1 MHRALIERLLRQW
14 KALLVLD
21 HLQQEEF
28 SLLAE
33 RQPQAVATIE
43 FSIHE
48 LMRQIVDERH
58 AVRAMLQGRRLRA
71 LMADLPPELGART
84 LLSDFDHI
92 QGLPVFAPEVALV
105 EVYETLLKLVDD
117 AEQHCA
123 RQAEKNTA
131 LALGLYDQSK
141 SLLDFMHKE
150 IQPENGEV
158 YSRKGA
164 MRKSRGA
171 AALVQ
176 GRL

>member
-14 KALLVLD
+14 KALLVLE

-28 SLLAE
+28 ALLTD
-33 RQPQAVATIE
+33 RQPQAVAGIE

-58 AVRAMLQGRRLRA
+58 EVRAMLQGRRLKELLA
-71 LMADLPPELGART
+71 ELPTELHART
-84 LLSDFDHI
+84 LLADFDHI
-92 QGLPVFAPEVALV
+92 QGLPAFAPDATLV
-105 EVYETLLKLVDD
+105 EVYETLMKLADD
-117 AEQHCA
+117 AEQQCA
-123 RQAEKNTA
+123 RLAEKNTA

-141 SLLDFMHKE
+141 SLLDFMHNE
-150 IQPENGEV
+150 IQPDNAEV

-164 MRKSRGA
+164 MRKSRGD

>member
-14 KALLVLD
+14 KALMVLE

-28 SLLAE
+28 ALLAS
-33 RQPQAVATIE
+33 RQPQAVAGIE

-58 AVRAMLQGRRLRA
+58 EVRRLLQGRRIKA
-71 LMADLPPELGART
+71 LLAELPAGLGART

-92 QGLPVFAPEVALV
+92 QGLPAFDEDVTVV
-105 EVYETLLKLVDD
+105 DVYQTLMKLADD
-117 AEQHCA
+117 AEQLCA
-123 RQAEKNTA
+123 KQAEKNSS

-141 SLLDFMHKE
+141 SLLEFVHGE
-150 IQPENGEV
+150 IQPDNKEV
-158 YSRKGA
+158 YSRKGS
-164 MRKSRGA
+164 MCKGRGD